1 VLLLALDTSSPA
13 VTVALH
19 DGEQVVAEDSSIGGR
34 RHGELLAPAIA
45 DVLALAGATRTD
57 LTHLAVGVGPGPFTG
72 LRVGIVTAR
81 VMAFSLGLPLMGVCS
96 LDAIAFAHPYEAPGP
111 LVVAADAK
119 RKEVYWARYSDPFT
133 RIAGPLVDRP
143 ADVAA
148 RIGDEL
154 VIGEGAAL
162 YADVF
167 ARVGPATFPTAAAV
181 AEIALSNGVRDLAF
195 SDEVAARS
203 TEPLYLRRPD
213 ATEPGAPKSVLPG

>member
-1 VLLLALDTSSPA
+1 VLLLALDTSSSA
-13 VTVALH
+13 VTVAVH
-19 DGEQVVAEDSSIGGR
+19 DGDQVVAEDSSIGGR

-45 DVLALAGATRTD
+45 DVLALAGAAPMD

-96 LDAIAFAHPYEAPGP
+96 LDAVAFAHPYEESGS

-119 RKEVYWARYSDPFT
+119 RKEVYWARYSDPLT
-133 RIAGPLVDRP
+133 RIQGPRVDSPAVVASLV
-143 ADVAA
+143 
-148 RIGDEL
+148 GDEL

-162 YADVF
+162 YPDAF
-167 ARVGPATFPTAAAV
+167 ARVGASAFPSAAAI
-181 AEIALSNGVRDLAF
+181 AEIAVSNGIAELAA
-195 SDEVAARS
+195 SDEAAARS

-213 ATEPGAPKSVLPG
+213 ATEPGARKSVLPA